1 MWDSAFPILTE
12 WPNGRLRPAEVLYEV
27 EGPTIFTS
35 KIGLL
40 TLLFYKADE
49 VEDTDIFL
57 ACEVKDDEI
66 VMLKRGDISVRAALS
81 YRRIWLVQTT
91 LSLEVQR
98 FQERSFDSVQNLLP
112 PAGVSLI
119 AGRNNV
125 PDSIEQATALLAFK
139 FVGPAMSSDQISLDT
154 FKGYVDQLAN
164 LVRQALLPAALTTGR
179 NSRFFDVHIGQ
190 PLFASLIL
198 SIKEPAID
206 ESGLR
211 NYEPTSEL
219 SARDLLEE
227 VSRKGQYLW
236 NSIEAT
242 AAAAQIGEIDPRLYS
257 EYGAILQSII
267 NLVPNSYNELERLD
281 VTYREDETPKTVSI
295 TRAIGDRL
303 LRASSSDLPVRVIA
317 GSVIEVNGDSRTFVV
332 KDAGARQTTC
342 APTYSIFEALDAT
355 GALKLGHKLRITGRF
370 TKRKRRDYLSVDQM
384 PEILPN

>member
-1 MWDSAFPILTE
+1 M
-12 WPNGRLRPAEVLYEV
+12 
-27 EGPTIFTS
+27 
-35 KIGLL
+35 
-40 TLLFYKADE
+40 
-49 VEDTDIFL
+49 
-57 ACEVKDDEI
+57 
-66 VMLKRGDISVRAALS
+66 
-81 YRRIWLVQTT
+81 
-91 LSLEVQR
+91 
-98 FQERSFDSVQNLLP
+98 
-112 PAGVSLI
+112 
-119 AGRNNV
+119 
-125 PDSIEQATALLAFK
+125 LAFK
-139 FVGPAMSSDQISLDT
+139 FVGPAMSSDRISLDT